1 VLGNYGGSRTGI
13 GGERMHDGG
22 SPAGAGSTR
31 AGTARAGTTRAVD
44 AAWLDAVARAA
55 ADDAGAPVELLGQ
68 YLWLLSDA
76 AVSGSRPDRDDLRL
90 VTASG
95 RRTAKEGVAP
105 GQGVNLYLSAA
116 RRLWR
121 ELPLVVRSSDSEVVR
136 AAADA
141 VLHVVGEA
149 VAAFVD
155 GYQDERRESIRREE
169 SLRREFIDDLLRG
182 DADVAGLVERAEPFG
197 LDLTRSHHVALVTC
211 LDARPDLALV
221 ARSVERAVVSRFGDR
236 EVLVATKEHLLVV
249 LVPRAA
255 SSDRHG
261 DVGVTIRDEVSSGR
275 SCGRW
280 KVAVGRAYAGA
291 YGIARSYEEARE
303 ALQLADRL
311 GVTAIV
317 VYASDL
323 LVYRVLGRDQAAM
336 IDLVQAVL
344 SPLADARGGAEP
356 LLETLRTYFAVGNV
370 TTAAARRLHLSVRA
384 VTYRLHRIRQL
395 TGYDATDPE
404 GAFAL
409 HAAVLGARLLD
420 WPRTPLPS

>member
-1 VLGNYGGSRTGI
+1 MISGARQLRWSGDRHRRRAMQHGGS
-13 GGERMHDGG
+13 
-22 SPAGAGSTR
+22 SPEAASTR
-31 AGTARAGTTRAVD
+31 AGTTPAVD
-44 AAWLDAVARAA
+44 PRWLEKVADAA
-55 ADDAGAPVELLGQ
+55 ADDAGAPAELLGR
-68 YLWLLSDA
+68 YLWVLADA
-76 AVSGSRPDRDDLRL
+76 AVRGSGPGPNDLLL
-90 VTASG
+90 VAASG
-95 RRTAKEGVAP
+95 RRAARQGVAP
-105 GQGVNLYLSAA
+105 GRGVNLYLSGA
-116 RRLWR
+116 RRLWG

-169 SLRREFIDDLLRG
+169 STRREFIDDLLRG

-197 LDLTRSHHVALVTC
+197 LDLTRSHHVALATC
-211 LDARPDLALV
+211 LDPHADLDLV
-221 ARSVERAVVSRFGDR
+221 ARSVERVVVSRFGDR

-249 LVPRAA
+249 LVPAA
-255 SSDRHG
+255 TRSDRHE
-261 DVGVTIRDEVSSGR
+261 DVGATIRDEVSSAP
-275 SCGRW
+275 SSGRW
-280 KVAVGRAYAGA
+280 NVAVGRAYAGA

-303 ALQLADRL
+303 ALQLAGRL
-311 GVTAIV
+311 AVTATV

-356 LLETLRTYFAVGNV
+356 LLETLGTYFAVGNV
-370 TTAAARRLHLSVRA
+370 TPEAARRLHLSVRA

-395 TGYDATDPE
+395 TGYDATEPE

-409 HAAVLGARLLD
+409 QTAVLGARLLD
-420 WPRTPLPS
+420 